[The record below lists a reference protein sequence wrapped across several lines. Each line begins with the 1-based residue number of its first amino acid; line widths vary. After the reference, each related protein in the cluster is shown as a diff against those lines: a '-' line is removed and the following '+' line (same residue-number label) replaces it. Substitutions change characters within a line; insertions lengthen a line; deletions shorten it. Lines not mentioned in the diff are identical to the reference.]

1 VRSQQSPP
9 PSESKSP
16 EQHSAHHE
24 TSPKNPGYSFKK
36 AARYA
41 SMRAVKSSA
50 RRKRLQV
57 IRVTGDAVRCRRE
70 TCGGSTVGSRCRRC
84 RPGLGQ
90 ADFSLLPGWGER
102 RGSFAGEG
110 VPAKLNP
117 ISSQLPKKQTNN
129 QPGGTQNKQNHL
141 KPHAETCAESPAMS
155 GTAEPRVKLFAA
167 LVAGRG
173 NEPEILAQVEEAT
186 RLGAKSGRIV
196 PLVAT
201 PKIVVALAPSPPQ
214 VLPRPSA
221 LSWPRASVARS
232 ANAPLGSSAAVALKA
247 GRCG

>member
-1 VRSQQSPP
+1 MVAGPAGFHDLEAANAVHDAQQATVPACASVRSQQSPP

-24 TSPKNPGYSFKK
+24 TSPKYPGYSFKK

-41 SMRAVKSSA
+41 SMQAVKSSA

-129 QPGGTQNKQNHL
+129 QPGGTQNKTIS
-141 KPHAETCAESPAMS
+141 KPNAETCA
-155 GTAEPRVKLFAA
+155 RA
-167 LVAGRG
+167 L
-173 NEPEILAQVEEAT
+173 Q
-186 RLGAKSGRIV
+186 
-196 PLVAT
+196 
-201 PKIVVALAPSPPQ
+201 
-214 VLPRPSA
+214 
-221 LSWPRASVARS
+221 
-232 ANAPLGSSAAVALKA
+232 
-247 GRCG
+247 